1 MHAAFLT
8 LLLAPLPPDGYNVK
22 PDCMDFY
29 SPGISGI
36 KFLAPPLR
44 NGVFGSGVD
53 PTVKVLLA
61 CEEVILKWQIQQ
73 I

>member
-1 MHAAFLT
+1 
-8 LLLAPLPPDGYNVK
+8 
-22 PDCMDFY
+22 MDFY